1 MKYLF
6 LMTCCFF
13 TSFNATAQRKI
24 DLDFTLL
31 EPKNGAYVQPGV
43 DFKFVMKIKNLS
55 TEAITIADTLWIY
68 LLLDGDTVYFQP
80 VRTTTSANHMVFD
93 HKSIK
98 ANDSITFWNLLQ
110 LPMSK
115 FNKSVQFCLS
125 VMPHNGQ
132 TLTDSITT
140 HNGNCATIKARQDP
154 ANIRTLNTQNIRLY
168 PNPCNDFI
176 KIENVTNSEAIAIFD
191 MKGALVKTVFPSN
204 GRIDCS
210 DLMNGLYQLYQPS
223 QMGQA
228 AILFSVSR

>member
-6 LMTCCFF
+6 LFCICIFA
-13 TSFNATAQRKI
+13 SFQAIAQKAI

-31 EPKNGAYVQPGV
+31 EPANGAFVQPGV

-55 TEAITIADTLWIY
+55 TEAITMADTLWIY

-80 VRTTTSANHMVFD
+80 VRTTTSTNHMVFD

-132 TLTDSITT
+132 TLTDTILTN
-140 HNGNCATIKARQDP
+140 NGNCATIKARQDP
-154 ANIRTLNTQNIRLY
+154 ANVQQLSIQNISVY
-168 PNPCNDFI
+168 PNPCSDYLI
-176 KIENVTNSEAIAIFD
+176 VKNVANTEAIAIFD
-191 MKGALVKTVFPSN
+191 MKGSLVKTVYPN
-204 GRIDCS
+204 DGRIDCS
-210 DLMNGLYQLYQPS
+210 DLMNGLYQLRTANKK
-223 QMGQA
+223 GTHNV
-228 AILFSVSR
+228 LFSVSH

>member
-1 MKYLF
+1 M
-6 LMTCCFF
+6 
-13 TSFNATAQRKI
+13 
-24 DLDFTLL
+24 DFTLL

-55 TEAITIADTLWIY
+55 TEAITTDDTLWIY

-98 ANDSITFWNLLQ
+98 ANDSIIFWNLLQ

-132 TLTDSITT
+132 SVTDTILTN
-140 HNGNCATIKARQDP
+140 NGNCALIKARQDP
-154 ANIRTLNTQNIRLY
+154 ANIQSLNTQNIRVY
-168 PNPCNDFI
+168 PNPCSDFI
-176 KIENVTNSEAIAIFD
+176 MIENVTTNDAIAIFD
-191 MKGALVKTVFPSN
+191 MKGSLIKTVFPSN

-210 DLMNGLYQLYQPS
+210 DLIDGLYQLRTVDNNGTYNV
-223 QMGQA
+223 M
-228 AILFSVSR
+228 FSVGR

>member
-6 LMTCCFF
+6 LFILCLFA
-13 TSFNATAQRKI
+13 SFQTIAQRAI

-31 EPKNGAYVQPGV
+31 EPTNGAFVQPGV
-43 DFKFVMKIKNLS
+43 DFKFIMKIKNLS
-55 TEAITIADTLWIY
+55 NEAITLDDSLWIY

-80 VRTTTSANHMVFD
+80 VRTTKSVDHMVFD
-93 HKSIK
+93 RKAIK

-132 TLTDSITT
+132 TLTDTITT
-140 HNGNCATIKARQDP
+140 NNGNCATIKARQDP
-154 ANIRTLNTQNIRLY
+154 ANVPQLIIQNISIY
-168 PNPCNDFI
+168 PNPCSDYLIVKN
-176 KIENVTNSEAIAIFD
+176 EANTEAIAIFD
-191 MKGALVKTVFPSN
+191 VKGALVKTVYPTD

-210 DLMNGLYQLYQPS
+210 DLMNGLYQLRTKD
-223 QMGQA
+223 GDG
-228 AILFSVSR
+228 IHNVLFSVSH

>member
-13 TSFNATAQRKI
+13 TSFNAFSQRKI

-55 TEAITIADTLWIY
+55 TEAITTDDTLWIY

-98 ANDSITFWNLLQ
+98 ANDSITFWNILQ

-125 VMPHNGQ
+125 VMPHNGP
-132 TLTDSITT
+132 TLTDTILTN
-140 HNGNCATIKARQDP
+140 NGNCAEIKARQDP
-154 ANIRTLNTQNIRLY
+154 ANILKLNTQNILLY
-168 PNPCNDFI
+168 PNPCSDFLM
-176 KIENVTNSEAIAIFD
+176 IENIVNNEAIAILD

-210 DLMNGLYQLYQPS
+210 DLMNGLYQLRTA
-223 QMGQA
+223 GEKGTHNV
-228 AILFSVSR
+228 LFSVSR

>member
-6 LMTCCFF
+6 LFILCLFA
-13 TSFNATAQRKI
+13 SFQTMAQRAV

-31 EPKNGAYVQPGV
+31 EPTNGAFVQPGV

-55 TEAITIADTLWIY
+55 NEAITIADTLWIY

-80 VRTTTSANHMVFD
+80 VRTTKSVDHMVFD

-132 TLTDSITT
+132 TLTDTILTN
-140 HNGNCATIKARQDP
+140 NGNCVSIKARQDP
-154 ANIRTLNTQNIRLY
+154 ANVQQSSIQNISIY
-168 PNPCNDFI
+168 PNPCSDYLI
-176 KIENVTNSEAIAIFD
+176 VKNVANTEAIAILD
-191 MKGALVKTVFPSN
+191 MKGALVKTVYPSD

-210 DLMNGLYQLYQPS
+210 DLMNGLYQLYQPT

-228 AILFSVSR
+228 ATLFSVNR